1 MNAFR
6 KNVIQPILDC
16 WSLMVGLKIT
26 GKYFCKP
33 LITVHYPREVIDDEN
48 LKTFGGHIELVGKPK
63 DPAMPKCISCM
74 MCVTNC
80 PSKCLK
86 VVKQKA
92 PKLTPEQEAEKTRC
106 EEAGEKFKKP
116 RAPKNPAKFAYDF
129 SLCSLCGTCIDNC
142 TPGALRFSNNIYWV
156 ASDRKEFNLDLLARL
171 KEQASEVSA
180 PAPAPKTEGQSA
192 PAEKE
197 A

>member
-1 MNAFR
+1 MGKFR
-6 KNVIQPILDC
+6 ENIIQPILDC

-48 LKTFGGHIELVGKPK
+48 LETYGGHVELIGKPK
-63 DPAMPKCISCM
+63 DPATPKCISCM

-92 PKLTPEQEAEKTRC
+92 PKPTPEQEAAMAAAK
-106 EEAGEKFKKP
+106 EAGEKVVKP
-116 RAPKNPAKFAYDF
+116 KAPKNPAKFTYDYT
-129 SLCSLCGTCIDNC
+129 LCSLCGNCIDNC
-142 TPGALRFSNNIYWV
+142 PPKSLKFSNNMYWV
-156 ASDRKEFNLDLLARL
+156 ATSRKEMNIDLLARL
-171 KEQASEVSA
+171 KEQATELS
-180 PAPAPKTEGQSA
+180 APAPKTEA
-192 PAEKE
+192 KPATAEKE

>member
-1 MNAFR
+1 MGKF
-6 KNVIQPILDC
+6 KENVIQPILDC
-16 WSLMVGLKIT
+16 WSLLVGLKVT

-33 LITVHYPREVIDDEN
+33 LVTVHYPRQVIDNEN
-48 LKTFGGHIELVGKPK
+48 LTTYGGHVELIGKPK

-92 PKLTPEQEAEKTRC
+92 PKPTPEEEAAMKAAK
-106 EEAGEKFKKP
+106 EAGEKVKKP
-116 RAPKNPAKFAYDF
+116 KAPKNPAKFIYDYT
-129 SLCSLCGTCIDNC
+129 LCSLCGTCIDNC
-142 TPGALRFSNNIYWV
+142 PAKSLKFSNNIYWV
-156 ASDRKEFNLDLLARL
+156 ATSRKEMKIDLLARL
-171 KEQASEVSA
+171 KEQANEMPA
-180 PAPAPKTEGQSA
+180 AAPAPKPEA
-192 PAEKE
+192 PAAAEKE

>member
-1 MNAFR
+1 MSII
-6 KNVIQPILDC
+6 KEHIIQPIKDC
-16 WSLMVGLKIT
+16 WSLIVGLKIT

-48 LKTFGGHIELVGKPK
+48 LSTYGGHIELVGKPK

-86 VVKQKA
+86 LVKQKA
-92 PKLTPEQEAEKTRC
+92 PKPTPEQEAAMAAAK
-106 EEAGEKFKKP
+106 EAGEKVVKP
-116 RAPKNPAKFAYDF
+116 KAPKNPAKFTYDYT
-129 SLCSLCGTCIDNC
+129 LCSLCATCIDNC
-142 TPGALRFSNNIYWV
+142 PTKALKFSNNIYWV
-156 ASDRKEFNLDLLARL
+156 ATSRKEMNIDLLARL
-171 KEQASEVSA
+171 KEQATELSGA
-180 PAPAPKTEGQSA
+180 APKTEA
-192 PAEKE
+192 KPAAAEKE

>member
-1 MNAFR
+1 MGKFR
-6 KNVIQPILDC
+6 EHVIQPILDC
-16 WSLMVGLKIT
+16 WSLIVGLKIT

-33 LITVHYPREVIDDEN
+33 QITVHYPRQVIDSEN
-48 LKTFGGHIELVGKPK
+48 LSTYGGHVELIGKPK

-86 VVKQKA
+86 LVKQKA
-92 PKLTPEQEAEKTRC
+92 PKLTPEQEAEKKRC

-116 RAPKNPAKFAYDF
+116 KAPKNPAKFTYDYT
-129 SLCSLCGTCIDNC
+129 LCSLCGTCIDGC
-142 TPGALRFSNNIYWV
+142 PVKSLKFSNNIYWV
-156 ASDRKEFNLDLLARL
+156 ATSREEMNIDLLARL
-171 KEQASEVSA
+171 KEQANEVSA
-180 PAPAPKTEGQSA
+180 PAPAPKPEAEA

>member
-1 MNAFR
+1 MGKFR
-6 KNVIQPILDC
+6 DNVIQPILDC

-48 LKTFGGHIELVGKPK
+48 LKTFGGHIELVGKPN

-80 PSKCLK
+80 PSNCLK
-86 VVKQKA
+86 VVKQKK
-92 PKLTPEQEAEKTRC
+92 PTPTPEQEAAMAAAK
-106 EEAGEKFKKP
+106 EAGEKVVKP
-116 RAPKNPAKFAYDF
+116 KAPKNPALFAYDF

-142 TPGALRFSNNIYWV
+142 SPGALRFSNNIYWV
-156 ASDRKEFNLDLLARL
+156 SSNREDFKLDLLARL
-171 KEQASEVSA
+171 KEQATEVSVS
-180 PAPAPKTEGQSA
+180 APAPKTEA
-192 PAEKE
+192 EPAAAEKE

>member
-1 MNAFR
+1 MNTLR
-6 KNVIQPILDC
+6 KHVIQPIIDC
-16 WSLMVGLKIT
+16 WSLIVGLKVT

-33 LITVHYPREVIDDEN
+33 LITVHYPRQVIDDEN
-48 LKTFGGHIELVGKPK
+48 LSTYGGHVELIGKPK

-80 PSKCLK
+80 PSKCLT

-92 PKLTPEQEAEKTRC
+92 PKPTPEEEAAMKAA
-106 EEAGEKFKKP
+106 EEAGEKVKKP
-116 RAPKNPAKFAYDF
+116 KAPKNPAKFMYDYT
-129 SLCSLCGTCIDNC
+129 LCSLCGTCIDNC
-142 TPGALRFSNNIYWV
+142 PAKSLRFSNNMYWV
-156 ASDRKEFNLDLLARL
+156 ATSRKEMKIDLLARL
-171 KEQASEVSA
+171 KEQAAEVPAS
-180 PAPAPKTEGQSA
+180 APAPKTEAAA

>member
-1 MNAFR
+1 MGKFK

-16 WSLMVGLKIT
+16 WSLIVGLNIT

-33 LITVHYPREVIDDEN
+33 LVTVHYPREVIDDEN
-48 LKTFGGHIELVGKPK
+48 LRTYGGHVELIGKPK

-80 PSKCLK
+80 PSKCLT
-86 VVKQKA
+86 VVKSKPPKPTAAEEAAMKA
-92 PKLTPEQEAEKTRC
+92 A
-106 EEAGEKFKKP
+106 EEAGEKVKKP
-116 RAPKNPAKFAYDF
+116 KAAKNPAKFIYDY

-142 TPGALRFSNNIYWV
+142 PAKSLRFSHEIYW
-156 ASDRKEFNLDLLARL
+156 AATSRKEMKLDLLARL
-171 KEQASEVSA
+171 KEQATELSV
-180 PAPAPKTEGQSA
+180 PAPKTEAA
-192 PAEKE
+192 PAAAEKE

>member
-1 MNAFR
+1 MGKF
-6 KNVIQPILDC
+6 KENVIQPILDC
-16 WSLMVGLKIT
+16 WSLIVGLKIT

-33 LITVHYPREVIDDEN
+33 LITVHYPRQVIDDEN
-48 LKTFGGHIELVGKPK
+48 LATYGGHIELIGKPK

-92 PKLTPEQEAEKTRC
+92 PKPTPEQEAAMAAAK
-106 EEAGEKFKKP
+106 EAGEKVVKP
-116 RAPKNPAKFAYDF
+116 KAPKNPLKFTYDYT
-129 SLCSLCGTCIDNC
+129 LCSLCGTCIDNC
-142 TPGALRFSNNIYWV
+142 PVKSLKFSNNMYWV
-156 ASDRKEFNLDLLARL
+156 ATSRKEMNIDLLARL
-171 KEQASEVSA
+171 KEQATELSV
-180 PAPAPKTEGQSA
+180 PAPKTEA
-192 PAEKE
+192 KPAAAEKE

>member
-1 MNAFR
+1 MGKF
-6 KNVIQPILDC
+6 KENVIQPILDC
-16 WSLMVGLKIT
+16 WSLFVGLKVT

-33 LITVHYPREVIDDEN
+33 LVTVHYPRQVIDNEN
-48 LKTFGGHIELVGKPK
+48 LTTYGGHVELIGKPK

-92 PKLTPEQEAEKTRC
+92 PKPTPEQEAAMKAA
-106 EEAGEKFKKP
+106 EEAGEKVKKP
-116 RAPKNPAKFAYDF
+116 KAPKNPAKFMYDYA
-129 SLCSLCGTCIDNC
+129 LCSLCGTCIDNC
-142 TPGALRFSNNIYWV
+142 PAKSLKFSNNMYWV
-156 ASDRKEFNLDLLARL
+156 ATSRKEMKIDLLARL
-171 KEQASEVSA
+171 KEQANEMPA
-180 PAPAPKTEGQSA
+180 AAPAPKPEA
-192 PAEKE
+192 PAAAEKE